1 MQKVSEMAGAH
12 QHNQES
18 SFQHVLRLSPKGT
31 KVNSQG
37 RKPLET
43 GMTTSQNPNG
53 VKVVW
58 MRHQTRARVVDKT
71 GTPRVLEKRAWASAS

>member
-1 MQKVSEMAGAH
+1 MWRSDH
-12 QHNQES
+12 DD
-18 SFQHVLRLSPKGT
+18 QHVLRLIPIPSLIPSPIPSPKGT

-58 MRHQTRARVVDKT
+58 MRIASRARVVY
-71 GTPRVLEKRAWASAS
+71 GTSWN

>member
-1 MQKVSEMAGAH
+1 MKTMAGVR
-12 QHNQES
+12 QRMRQS
-18 SFQHVLRLSPKGT
+18 SFQHLLPPSPKGT

-58 MRHQTRARVVDKT
+58 MRIASRARVVY
-71 GTPRVLEKRAWASAS
+71 GTSWN

>member
-1 MQKVSEMAGAH
+1 MRTMQKVSEMAGAH
-12 QHNQES
+12 QPKQEL
-18 SFQHVLRLSPKGT
+18 SFQSVLAPSPKGT

-58 MRHQTRARVVDKT
+58 MRIASRARVVY
-71 GTPRVLEKRAWASAS
+71 GTSWN